1 MHEKDEGVVSR
12 RSIFFYLLIVTPLG
26 LLTKFYQGPAEAWIN
41 NYAGGILYELFW
53 CLAAVLVWPRV
64 SGWRIA
70 LWIFIVTSV
79 LEFTQLWQTPLLES
93 IRSTFI
99 GRAFIGT
106 SFSWL
111 DFPHYVLGCL
121 MGWACI
127 KRLRKRKGTPELNV
141 TASCM
146 TM

>member
-1 MHEKDEGVVSR
+1 MHEKVEVVVSR
-12 RSIFFYLLIVTPLG
+12 RLIFLCLLIVIPLG
-26 LLTKFYQGPAEAWIN
+26 LLTKFYKGPAEAWFN
-41 NYAGGILYELFW
+41 NYAGGTLYELFW
-53 CLAAVLVWPRV
+53 CLAAVLVWPRM

-70 LWIFIVTSV
+70 LWIFIVTSA

-111 DFPHYVLGCL
+111 DFPHYALGCM
-121 MGWACI
+121 MGWTCI
-127 KRLRKRKGTPELNV
+127 QGLRKRKAHPDQESLRP
-141 TASCM
+141 A
-146 TM
+146 

>member
-12 RSIFFYLLIVTPLG
+12 CPIFLYLLIVTPLG

-53 CLAAVLVWPRV
+53 CLAVALVWPRV
-64 SGWRIA
+64 LGWRIA
-70 LWIFIVTSV
+70 LWIFIVTSA
-79 LEFTQLWQTPLLES
+79 LEFTQLWQTPFLES

-111 DFPHYVLGCL
+111 DFPHYALGCT

-127 KRLRKRKGTPELNV
+127 QRLQKRKGP
-141 TASCM
+141 S
-146 TM
+146 